1 LAPHDNEPSCSFFR
15 AGQFK
20 QDYDFRLAKT
30 SVAIDRADPATA
42 TKTDRNAMPR
52 DERPDV
58 GAYEFK
64 EEKTEEP
71 NPQE

>member
-1 LAPHDNEPSCSFFR
+1 
-15 AGQFK
+15 K